1 MRKSVSELEAI
12 ALSDLHFDGLNK
24 HFVDG
29 NERILQEMEKIYQYA
44 LKNGIKHVFIPGDL
58 ADTPDMDWH
67 TYGLLYDFLL
77 KYDGLV
83 NSYYIAG
90 NHDFADVA
98 NTSMNF
104 LHKLSKSK
112 AFKSLFIYLK
122 PERVE
127 IEGIPVNFLPYP
139 CLETL
144 STKQGGLNIAHVEY
158 SGAVGDNGRLLKTK
172 HELATHKNDFTLSGH
187 IHQYQYMAA
196 KRAVYCG
203 NPFQK
208 NFGESLPKGFIH
220 FKVSMNGNKVDFKH
234 KFVENKPNFQ
244 LINLVIDDINDFK
257 KLEHSNNIRYKLH
270 VDPEVP
276 VPADLMLNY
285 PNITGG
291 IFVTGQRKSKGN
303 ESEELKIDKVD
314 IDLTS
319 GLKKHLV
326 AEGLDKRMIKLAR
339 KEVEIAKN
347 FLGIS

>member
-1 MRKSVSELEAI
+1 MSELEAI

-24 HFVDG
+24 HFPDG
-29 NERILQEMEKIYQYA
+29 NERIIQEMEKIYQYA
-44 LKNGIKHVFIPGDL
+44 LKNGIKHVFMPGDL
-58 ADTPDMDWH
+58 ADTPDMDWD
-67 TYGLLYDFLL
+67 TYGMLFDFLL

-83 NSYYIAG
+83 STYYIAG
-90 NHDFADVA
+90 NHDFADIE

-112 AFKSLFIYLK
+112 AFKSLYIFLK
-122 PERVE
+122 PVRME
-127 IEGIPVNFLPYP
+127 IEGVPVNFLPYP

-144 STKQGGLNIAHVEY
+144 STKQGGLNMAHVEY

-172 HELATHKNDFTLSGH
+172 HELATHKNDFTVSGH
-187 IHQYQYMAA
+187 IHQYQYMKS

-220 FKVSMNGNKVDFKH
+220 FRASMDGNKVVFQH

-244 LINLVIDDINDFK
+244 LINLLIDDINDFK
-257 KLEHSNNIRYKLH
+257 KLQHSNNIRYKLH
-270 VDPEVP
+270 VDAEVP

-291 IFVTGQRKSKGN
+291 IFVTGQKKAKGKD
-303 ESEELKIDKVD
+303 EEEIKIEKVD
-314 IDLTS
+314 INITF
-319 GLKKHLV
+319 GLKEHLV
-326 AEGLDKRMIKLAR
+326 AEGLDKSMIKRAK
-339 KEVEIAKN
+339 KEVQMAKD
-347 FLGIS
+347 FLGIH

>member
-1 MRKSVSELEAI
+1 MSELEAI

-29 NERILQEMEKIYQYA
+29 NERIIQEMEKIYQYA
-44 LKNGIKHVFIPGDL
+44 LKNGIKHVFMPGDL
-58 ADTPDMDWH
+58 ADTPDLDWD
-67 TYGLLYDFLL
+67 TYGKLFEFLL

-83 NSYYIAG
+83 STYYIAG
-90 NHDFADVA
+90 NHDFADIS

-104 LHKLSKSK
+104 LHRLSKSK
-112 AFKSLFIYLK
+112 AFKTLHIYLK
-122 PERVE
+122 PERVV
-127 IEGIPVNFLPYP
+127 IEGVPVNFLPYP

-144 STKQGGLNIAHVEY
+144 STKQGALNMAHVEY
-158 SGAVGDNGRLLKTK
+158 SGAIGDNGRVLKTK
-172 HELATHKNDFTLSGH
+172 HELATHKNDFTVSGH
-187 IHQYQYMAA
+187 IHQYQFMPT

-220 FKVSMNGNKVDFKH
+220 FKASMVGNKVDFKH

-244 LINLVIDDINDFK
+244 LINVYVEDLNDYK

-291 IFVTGQRKSKGN
+291 IFVTGQKKVKGV
-303 ESEELKIDKVD
+303 EEQELKIEKVD

-326 AEGLDKRMIKLAR
+326 AEGLDKRMIKMAR
-339 KEVEIAKN
+339 KEVELAKN